1 MLKHLPLLILVIFS
15 HLSNAQTY
23 AERLG
28 YPAGAKIVILHVD
41 DMGMSYDSN
50 LGGIRAMEEGVATST
65 SVMMPCPW
73 VPGFVRYLKEHP
85 KADAGLHLT
94 LTSEWQDY
102 RWGPLTGTASPN
114 LLDDEGCLWHS
125 VEALAQHANPD
136 DVEREFDSQLAR
148 ARRMGFEPTHAD
160 THMGSAFGTPEF
172 LERYLQF
179 GIKNQLPIMFPG
191 GHNSMIIN
199 QLQGL
204 SMPPEKARAIGQ
216 MLWDA
221 GLPVLDDLHNLS
233 YNWQYPADH
242 GMTDEQLQKVHA
254 QQYIESFSQLQPGI
268 TMVIMHC
275 SATTEVFPHI
285 SDSGPL
291 RRADMLAMLSPDLK
305 KYIEENGIILT
316 TWRELMERRGKVRE

>member
-1 MLKHLPLLILVIFS
+1 MKSIIAIFLGLFAI
-15 HLSNAQTY
+15 HFCTAQTY

-28 YPAGAKIVILHVD
+28 YPAGAKVVILHVD
-41 DMGMSYDSN
+41 DAGMSFDSN
-50 LGGIRAMEEGVATST
+50 QGAIRAMEEGVATSV

-73 VPGFVRYLKEHP
+73 MPGFVHYLKEHP
-85 KADAGLHLT
+85 NTDAGLHLT

-102 RWGPLTGTASPN
+102 RWAPLTGTAAPN
-114 LLDDEGCLWHS
+114 LLDEEGRLWHS
-125 VEALAQHANPD
+125 VEELAQHASPD
-136 DVEREFDSQLAR
+136 DVEQEFEAQLAR
-148 ARRMGFEPTHAD
+148 ARRMGFEPTHFD

-172 LERYLQF
+172 LERYLKF
-179 GIKNQLPIMFPG
+179 GIKNQIPVMFPG
-191 GHNSMIIN
+191 GHNTMIIK
-199 QLQGL
+199 QLQGMG
-204 SMPPEKARAIGQ
+204 MPHAKAKAIGK

-233 YNWQYPADH
+233 YDWQYPANH
-242 GMTDEQLQKVHA
+242 GMKDKKLQKVHA
-254 QQYIESFSQLQPGI
+254 KKYIESFSQLKPGI

-316 TWRELMERRGKVRE
+316 TWRELMERRGMIKE